1 MVKTYTVDK
10 PLFTLGNTLGEG
22 TTLTAHDPPQRPV
35 IANNVCRV
43 CLGSYTRHQESPI
56 SACSDLRQDSR
67 SKRLYFVDIDQKKLY
82 TYEPSS
88 GTIGYDVF
96 DHKITAIALLEKG
109 EGVST

>member
-1 MVKTYTVDK
+1 MQGVFGFVYSTPRK
-10 PLFTLGNTLGEG
+10 P
-22 TTLTAHDPPQRPV
+22 
-35 IANNVCRV
+35 IRV
-43 CLGSYTRHQESPI
+43 C
-56 SACSDLRQDSR
+56 SDTRQDSR

-109 EGVST
+109 EGVSAYRVPAKPTYPHIHLPRARIV